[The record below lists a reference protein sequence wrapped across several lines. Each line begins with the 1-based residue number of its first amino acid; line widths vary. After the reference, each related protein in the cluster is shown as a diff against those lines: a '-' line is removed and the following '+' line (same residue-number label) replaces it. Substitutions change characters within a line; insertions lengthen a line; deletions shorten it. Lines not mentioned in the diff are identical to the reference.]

1 MNLQFYSNSYLRVG
15 SSSGALGIN
24 RNPGSGFQL
33 DVTGSGRFSGDVHAL
48 SFPTSSD
55 ARLKAEVLPAS
66 LEECAR
72 LVQAVRPQIYRRI
85 DLDSNRRVGYL
96 ANSWDSE
103 LKDGMR
109 NVMGTV
115 TGEEAL
121 LSLDYSKI
129 VPILHGA
136 LLSALA
142 RIEAL
147 ESRLT

>member
-1 MNLQFYSNSYLRVG
+1 MDKRRNNYG
-15 SSSGALGIN
+15 SIGNANGALGIN
-24 RNPGSGFQL
+24 RNPSSGFQL
-33 DVTGSGRFSGDVHAL
+33 DVEGSGQFSGDVHAL

-85 DLDSNRRVGYL
+85 DLDSGRRLGYI
-96 ANSWDSE
+96 ANSWDAE
-103 LKDGMR
+103 LPDGMR

-121 LSLDYSKI
+121 LSLDYSK
-129 VPILHGA
+129 VVAILHGA
-136 LLSALA
+136 LLSAIA
-142 RIEAL
+142 RIDAL
-147 ESRLT
+147 ESRQ